1 MTKSIY
7 IYITLLILG
16 ISFQSCADDVLGG
29 MESIPTAFGK
39 VNEVTVLSDQMMWDG
54 PVGDTLDFY
63 YTGAFPVTPTPE
75 PLLDLRHFNHDQ
87 ITHSTV
93 FKHYRNYII
102 LANLGDRESKMTQM
116 VVQDI
121 GQEKYRQAMKDPSFN
136 SIVGKNKWAKGQIL
150 IYLFAPTESQ
160 LMDVIKAKLPDILQ
174 RVYAHDYEQIKAN
187 TYSAGEN
194 VIAKNALKEIANLD
208 AEIPSEFALAKKS
221 LNDRMIW
228 LRKDDNQSIQSVV
241 VRTIPYESDSQFG
254 KEEII
259 GLVED
264 FGSKHIEGDK
274 LLVNDR
280 DLPTYEFV
288 KSTEDRYSKELRGIW
303 ETEKSYMGGPY
314 IAYLIK
320 EKDSNQL
327 IFTMS
332 FIYAAGSPKRNLLQ
346 RMEVI
351 MNSIKGMQETN

>member
-1 MTKSIY
+1 M
-7 IYITLLILG
+7 
-16 ISFQSCADDVLGG
+16 
-29 MESIPTAFGK
+29 
-39 VNEVTVLSDQMMWDG
+39 
-54 PVGDTLDFY
+54 
-63 YTGAFPVTPTPE
+63 
-75 PLLDLRHFNHDQ
+75 
-87 ITHSTV
+87 
-93 FKHYRNYII
+93 
-102 LANLGDRESKMTQM
+102 
-116 VVQDI
+116 DI
-121 GQEKYRQAMKDPSFN
+121 
-136 SIVGKNKWAKGQIL
+136 
-150 IYLFAPTESQ
+150 
-160 LMDVIKAKLPDILQ
+160 IKAKLPDILQ

-194 VIAKNALKEIANLD
+194 VIAKNTLKEIANLD
-208 AEIPSEFALAKKS
+208 AQIPSEFALAKKS

-280 DLPTYEFV
+280 DLPTYELV
-288 KSTEDRYSKELRGIW
+288 KSTEDRYSKEIRGIW

-332 FIYAAGSPKRNLLQ
+332 FIYAAGSPKRNLMQ